1 MTHHA
6 SHQHQA
12 GFTLIELLLALAF
25 VAFVLIFA
33 TTTVVQILRTY
44 NQGLAIKEINQTGRA
59 SLEDMSRILSATA
72 PTAVVSLA
80 QTAPNVVG
88 PTANQGRV
96 CLGGITYVWNFTN
109 ANTNRYTDGSRINF
123 ARVNDP
129 GSALCVGSP
138 GSYPQVDK
146 AQATELLSANVW
158 VQQLTIV
165 PSVSQ
170 AFYDVFLQMS
180 TVDNLASPALITN
193 WGAPSPEQRVVCQS
207 GSLGQFCA
215 VASFSATVNARGGNN

>member
-1 MTHHA
+1 MT
-6 SHQHQA
+6 QA
-12 GFTLIELLLALAF
+12 ANHRQSGFTLIELLLALAF
-25 VAFVLIFA
+25 VAFVLVFA

-59 SLEDMSRILSATA
+59 SLEDMTRILRGAA
-72 PTAVVSLA
+72 PTAIVSLA
-80 QTAPNVVG
+80 RTAPNVVG

-96 CLGGITYVWNFTN
+96 CLGGISYVWNFAN
-109 ANTNRYTDGSRINF
+109 ASLNRYTDGSTVHF

-138 GSYPQVDK
+138 GSYPAVNK
-146 AQATELLSANVW
+146 AQATELVGSNVW
-158 VQQLTIV
+158 VQQLTV
-165 PSVSQ
+165 LPSVSQ
-170 AFYDVFLQMS
+170 AFYDIFIQMS

-193 WGAPSPEQRVVCQS
+193 WGAPTPEQRVTCKG

-215 VASFSATVNARGGNN
+215 VASFTSAVNARGGN